1 MSDSSPL
8 SAVPSPAESAEEK
21 RAELRRAALEY
32 HEFPV
37 PGKIAIAATKQMVNQ
52 RDLSLAYSPGVAAP
66 CEEIVKDPTNAFKYT
81 SRGNLVGVITNGT
94 AVLGLGNIGALAS
107 KPVMEGKGVLFKKF
121 AGVDVFDIEIDEQDP
136 VKLVEVIA
144 ALEPT
149 FGAINLEDIKAPDCF
164 YVERELRKRMKIP
177 VFHDDQHGTAI
188 TVAAAMLNG
197 LKVAGKDIGE
207 VKLVTS
213 GAGAAALACLNL
225 LLKVGLKRENV
236 YVTDLAGVV
245 YEGREEL
252 MDDDKRQYMQK
263 TDKRKL
269 SEIIEGADVFLGLS
283 AGGVLKP
290 EMVAKM
296 APRPVIFALANP
308 NPEIAPEDAHAV
320 RDDVIM
326 ATGRTDYPNQV
337 NNVLCFPY
345 IFRGALDCGATTI
358 TDEMEIAAVH
368 AIADLAQ
375 AEQSER
381 VAAAYVGEKLSFGPE
396 YLIPKPFDPR
406 LMMKIAPAVAKAAE
420 ESGVALRPIKDMDAY
435 RDKLQSFVYASGT
448 MMKPIFD
455 AAKRGTKRRVA
466 FSEGEEE
473 RVLRAV
479 QIVVD
484 EGIAR
489 PTLIGRPAI
498 IAQRI
503 EKFGLRLKEELDY
516 DIVNV
521 EQDHRYRD
529 FWQTYHRMT
538 ERMGTTVQTA
548 KIEMRRRLT
557 LIGSMLLHKGE
568 VDGLICGTWGTTHTH
583 LHHIDQVIGKRPG
596 GCASTPQD
604 VPVYACM
611 NGLLLPDRQVFLVD
625 THVNYD
631 PTPEELAEITTMA
644 AEEMMR
650 FGLKPKAALLSHSN
664 FGSTNQPSALKMRK
678 TLALLRVQ
686 APWLEVD
693 GEMHGDVALDGK
705 QRAAVMPHSALAGNA
720 NLLVFPN
727 IDAAN
732 ISYNLLKTA
741 AGGNIAIGP
750 VLLGAAK
757 PVHILTASATVRR
770 IVNMTALTVADAN
783 ADREGSERQRS
794 LTSSFLDAAGA
805 CSIFGQALAICASV
819 MHTGGL
825 EFAG

>member
-1 MSDSSPL
+1 MSMENSP
-8 SAVPSPAESAEEK
+8 ENK

-37 PGKIAIAATKQMVNQ
+37 PGKVSIAATKQLTNQ
-52 RDLSLAYSPGVAAP
+52 RDLALAYSPGVAAP
-66 CEEIVKDPTNAFKYT
+66 CEEIVANPVNAYKYT
-81 SRGNLVGVITNGT
+81 ARGNLVAVITNGT
-94 AVLGLGNIGALAS
+94 AVLGLGDIGPLAA

-121 AGVDVFDIEIDEQDP
+121 AGVDVFDIEINEKDP

-164 YVERELRKRMKIP
+164 YVERELRKRMNIP

-197 LKVAGKDIGE
+197 LKVAGKDIGQ

-236 YVTDLAGVV
+236 FVTDLAGVV

-269 SEIIEGADVFLGLS
+269 AEVIVGADVFLGLS

-290 EMVAKM
+290 EMVASM
-296 APRPVIFALANP
+296 AAKPVIFALANP

-320 RDDVIM
+320 RNDIIM

-345 IFRGALDCGATTI
+345 IFRGALDAGASTI

-368 AIADLAQ
+368 AIAELAQ
-375 AEQSER
+375 AEQSEV
-381 VAAAYVGEKLSFGPE
+381 VAAAYAGEKLAFGPE

-406 LMMKIAPAVAKAAE
+406 LMMKIAPAVAQAAVD
-420 ESGVALRPIKDMDAY
+420 SGVAQRPVPDMAAY
-435 RDKLQSFVYASGT
+435 REKLQSFVFASGT
-448 MMKPIFD
+448 IMKPIFS
-455 AAKRGTKRRVA
+455 AAKAAARKRVA
-466 FSEGEEE
+466 YAEGEEE
-473 RVLRAV
+473 RVLRAC

-484 EGIAR
+484 EGLAR

-503 EKFGLRLKEELDY
+503 EKFGLRLREELDY
-516 DIVNV
+516 DVVNV
-521 EQDHRYRD
+521 EQDDRYRD

-538 ERMGTTVQTA
+538 ERKGVTQQLA

-557 LIGSMLLHKGE
+557 LIGAMLLHKGE
-568 VDGLICGTWGTTHTH
+568 VDGLICGTWGSTQHH
-583 LHHIDQVIGKRPG
+583 LKYIDQVIGKRAG
-596 GCASTPQD
+596 GSPSTAQD
-604 VPVYACM
+604 VRIYACM
-611 NGLLLPDRQVFLVD
+611 NGLMLPGRQVFLVD

-631 PTPEELAEITTMA
+631 PTPEELCEITVMA
-644 AEEMMR
+644 AEEMLR
-650 FGLKPKAALLSHSN
+650 FGLQPKAALLSHSN
-664 FGSTNQPSALKMRK
+664 FGSSDEPSAIKMRR
-678 TLALLRVQ
+678 TLALLREQ

-693 GEMHGDVALDGK
+693 GEMHGDVALDSNA
-705 QRAAVMPHSALAGNA
+705 RDALMPNSTLKGPA
-720 NLLVFPN
+720 NLLVLPN

-732 ISYNLLKTA
+732 IACNLLKTA
-741 AGGNIAIGP
+741 AGGNIAVGP
-750 VLLGAAK
+750 VLLGADK
-757 PVHILTASATVRR
+757 PVHILTPSATVRR

-783 ADREGSERQRS
+783 VSR
-794 LTSSFLDAAGA
+794 
-805 CSIFGQALAICASV
+805 
-819 MHTGGL
+819 
-825 EFAG
+825 